1 MMGCSIVRRLLIGIG
16 TVGMVW
22 LVCGCGGGGGSSG
35 DNFEL
40 RMVDSSSE
48 SRGVGAGDGLVGVRA
63 GSQGIPLNA
72 ATLEVTIDQIRAIP
86 EGGPPVRR
94 SFDPPIVIDLMS
106 LSPTFTVWD
115 EDLPP
120 GEYVKLELI
129 VSSAQMTFDDGTD
142 PVPVTVPSGPQTGLK
157 FPIKFTIANGI
168 HTTLVLDWNTGNSL
182 HQTGNGVWM
191 LRPTAMTVTEI
202 QTQETVDD
210 VSVTAQSLAPPS
222 VGANDAGVP
231 MLQLDFTVND
241 NFATID
247 AIDVSLIGTVTPTD
261 VTKAHIWRDAP
272 EGPSDPPNGVFNPL
286 PGGSDVHI
294 GEAEFSTAGV
304 ASINFD
310 QIEVFTAGDTLT
322 LFVTYDLAY
331 QGTISA
337 DVGASIEEGAISSP
351 DTIVLG
357 DPLATWPLQSGLA
370 SIPAP

>member
-1 MMGCSIVRRLLIGIG
+1 MMGCSIVRRLLIGIV

-86 EGGPPVRR
+86 DGGPPVRR
-94 SFDPPIVIDLMS
+94 SFDPPIVIDLMT

-115 EDLPP
+115 DDLPP

-129 VSSAQMTFDDGTD
+129 VSSAQMTFDDDTD

-157 FPIKFTIANGI
+157 FPIQFTIANGI

-202 QTQETVDD
+202 QTQDTVDD
-210 VSVTAQSLAPPS
+210 VTVTHQGLAPSS
-222 VGANDAGVP
+222 VNAGDLGVL
-231 MLQLDFTVND
+231 MLQLDFTVDD

-247 AIDVSLIGTVTPTD
+247 AIDVSLYGDADPAD
-261 VTKAHIWRDAP
+261 VAWVHIWRDAP

-294 GEAEFSTAGV
+294 GEAKPISGV

-322 LFVTYDLAY
+322 LFLTCDIASGVVGPKDI
-331 QGTISA
+331 GVEIA
-337 DVGASIEEGAISSP
+337 DGAISSP
-351 DTIVLG
+351 DTILLG